1 MRYRVALV
9 VAAVIAGSTGCGS
22 SALSPSEAWE
32 LGQARARWKTHGPA
46 HYTVEM
52 RRGCFCP
59 PEISDWGRIEV
70 DGDTLVSVMLLDGT
84 VVPTSYW
91 YARPPVPRLFEEIAS
106 TRGSWLDHI
115 TARYDPDNGI
125 PTKVRFTSRGN
136 VQDAGYVIETRGLV
150 SLDP

>member
-9 VAAVIAGSTGCGS
+9 VGAVIAGSTGCGS
-22 SALSPSEAWE
+22 SPLSPSEARE
-32 LGQARARWKTHGPA
+32 LALALARWNTHGPA

-59 PEISDWGRIEV
+59 PEISGWGRIEV
-70 DGDTLVSVMLLDGT
+70 DADTLVSVMLLDGT
-84 VVPTSYW
+84 VVPTSLW

-106 TRGSWLDHI
+106 THGGWLDDI

-125 PTKVRFTSRGN
+125 PTKVSFTSRGN
-136 VQDAGYVIETRGLV
+136 LPDAGYVIETRNLV